1 MLTDDRLH
9 KLLDYSEKTGV
20 FTWLIAAR
28 GRVGDVV
35 GWIDEQGYRRIR
47 IDGVVYKA
55 HRLAFLYMNGEWPTA
70 QVDHKTGA
78 RDDNRWS
85 NLRTATH
92 AQNCT
97 NRRVQVNSGIK
108 GAYKRNHKWLA
119 SIRIDGRTFRLGLF
133 DTREEAGLAY
143 AYAAY
148 DAFGDFSRPH
158 WRDVLWSIRGMP
170 WRKPQIE
177 ELPLDQAA

>member
-55 HRLAFLYMNGEWPTA
+55 HRLAFLYMNGEWPT
-70 QVDHKTGA
+70 QVDHKNGT

-97 NRRVQVNSGIK
+97 NRRVQVNFGIK
-108 GAYKRNHKWLA
+108 GANKRNRKWLA

-133 DTREEAGLAY
+133 DTREEAGLVY

-148 DAFGDFSRPH
+148 GAFGCDA
-158 WRDVLWSIRGMP
+158 LWEIRGTP
-170 WRKPQIE
+170 WRRPVIE